1 MYAEENFEPVSLT
14 VRGGVATEGR
24 FYPVAGTRKGAIWIG
39 GVGGGWD
46 TPARGLYPRLCAE
59 LRTSEAG
66 IASLRVRFRRSTD
79 LNSSVEDVLAGVDFL
94 KGEGVEAIAIVGHSF
109 GGAVAI
115 RAAAQAES
123 VRAVATLATQAYG
136 GNLVDEL
143 GPRCAILFI
152 HGMADHVL
160 RPDSSRLLHALA
172 REPKRL
178 QLYPNADHGLDEVA
192 DEVHDLV
199 VAWIAERLALAVGET
214 AARD

>member
-1 MYAEENFEPVSLT
+1 MQGDEDFEPVSLT
-14 VRGGVATEGR
+14 AGGVATEGR

-39 GVGGGWD
+39 GVGGGWG

-59 LRTSEAG
+59 LGTSEAG

-94 KGEGVEAIAIVGHSF
+94 EHQGIEAIAIVGHSF

-123 VRAVATLATQAYG
+123 VRAVVTLATQAFG
-136 GNLVDEL
+136 GNLVDQL
-143 GPRCAILFI
+143 GPRCATLFV

-160 RPDSSRLLHALA
+160 TPDCSRLLYSLA
-172 REPKRL
+172 HEPKQL
-178 QLYPNADHGLDEVA
+178 QLYPDAAHGLDEVA

-199 VAWIAERLALAVGET
+199 GGWIAERLAHAVGEPVPQN
-214 AARD
+214 